1 MRKHAGLS
9 TRCVHA
15 AHAPDAATGALA
27 EPIHLSTTFERDADG
42 DYPRGYR
49 YSREG
54 TPNRTALEACVA
66 QLEGAAGAAAFASG
80 LAANMAV
87 LELLEGGDL
96 LLASQEGYYGS
107 IRQFSVFAQRRGARL
122 ELVDLADAAAVEAAL
137 SQPGS
142 RPRLLW
148 IETPSNPLLNVA
160 DLGALT
166 ALGHA
171 AGALIVC
178 DNTFATPVCQRPF
191 DFGVDVIVHSAT
203 KYLGGHSDVL
213 GGVVLVRAATPLL
226 ERLQEWQ
233 RMAGAALAPFD
244 CWLLRRSLA
253 TLALRVRA
261 QCAGAMKVAAFL
273 ARHAGI
279 ERVFYPGLEEH
290 PGHAI
295 AMRQMTGG
303 FGAMLSV
310 CVAGG
315 RAAAMQVAARTRL
328 FARATS
334 LGGVESL
341 IEHRAS
347 IEGPGTRAPENLLRL
362 SVGIE
367 EPEDLIEDL
376 AQALAR
382 GG

>member
-1 MRKHAGLS
+1 MSKPAGLN
-9 TRCVHA
+9 TLCVHS
-15 AHAPDAATGALA
+15 AHSPDATTGAVA
-27 EPIHLSTTFERDADG
+27 DPIHLSTTFERNVDG
-42 DYPRGYR
+42 SYPRGYS

-66 QLEGAAGAAAFASG
+66 SLEGGAGAAAFASG

-87 LELLEGGDL
+87 LELLGAGDL
-96 LLASQEGYYGS
+96 LVASQEGYYGS
-107 IRQFSVFAQRRGARL
+107 LKQFAVFAQRRGAHL
-122 ELVDLADAAAVEAAL
+122 ELIDLANGAAVAAALARRSGRA
-137 SQPGS
+137 
-142 RPRLLW
+142 RLLW
-148 IETPSNPLLNVA
+148 VETPTNPLLNVV
-160 DLGALT
+160 DLAQLA
-166 ALGHA
+166 ALGHD
-171 AGALIVC
+171 AGALVVC

-191 DFGVDVIVHSAT
+191 DFGIDIVVHSAT

-213 GGVVLVRAATPLL
+213 SGVVVVRESGAVLDGL
-226 ERLQEWQ
+226 HEWQ
-233 RMAGAALAPFD
+233 RTAGAALAPFD

-261 QCAGAMKVAAFL
+261 QCAGALQVAQFL
-273 ARHAGI
+273 AQHEGI
-279 ERVFYPGLEEH
+279 ERVLYPGLPEH
-290 PGHAI
+290 PRHAI
-295 AMRQMTGG
+295 AAAQMPGG

-315 RAAAMQVAARTRL
+315 QAGALRVAGGTRL
-328 FARATS
+328 FTRATS

-347 IEGPGTRAPENLLRL
+347 IEGPGTRAPGNLLRL

-376 AQALAR
+376 AQALT
-382 GG
+382 

>member
-1 MRKHAGLS
+1 MSKAAGLN
-9 TRCVHA
+9 TLCVHA
-15 AHAPDAATGALA
+15 AHEPDTATGAVA
-27 EPIHLSTTFERDADG
+27 EPIHLSTTFERNADG
-42 DYPRGYR
+42 SYPRGYR

-54 TPNRTALEACVA
+54 TPNRTALEACLA
-66 QLEGAAGAAAFASG
+66 SLEGGAGAAAFASG

-87 LELLEGGDL
+87 LELLGAGDL
-96 LLASQEGYYGS
+96 LVASREGYYGS
-107 IRQFSVFAQRRGARL
+107 LRQFAVFAQRRGARIA
-122 ELVDLADAAAVEAAL
+122 LVDLADHAAVEAAL
-137 SQPGS
+137 AERSG
-142 RPRLLW
+142 RARLLW
-148 IETPSNPLLNVA
+148 METPTNPLLNVV
-160 DLGALT
+160 DLRQLA
-166 ALGHA
+166 ALGHQ
-171 AGALIVC
+171 AGALVVC

-191 DFGVDVIVHSAT
+191 DFGVDIVVHSAT

-213 GGVVLVRAATPLL
+213 SGVVAVRESGAVL
-226 ERLQEWQ
+226 EALQEWQ

-261 QCAGAMKVAAFL
+261 QCGGALQVAGFL
-273 ARHAGI
+273 ARHPGI
-279 ERVFYPGLEEH
+279 ERVFYPGLPEH
-290 PGHAI
+290 PRHAI
-295 AMRQMTGG
+295 AVAQMPGG

-315 RAAAMQVAARTRL
+315 ENAAMRVAARTRL
-328 FARATS
+328 FRRATS

-347 IEGPGTRAPENLLRL
+347 IEGPGSRAPANLLRL

-376 AQALAR
+376 TQALK
-382 GG
+382 